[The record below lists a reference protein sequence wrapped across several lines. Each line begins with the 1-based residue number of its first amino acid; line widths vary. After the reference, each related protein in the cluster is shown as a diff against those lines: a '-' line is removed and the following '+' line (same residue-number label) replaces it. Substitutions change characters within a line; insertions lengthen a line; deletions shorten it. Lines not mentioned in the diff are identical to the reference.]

1 MLNITGNLQKEA
13 FITVKIN
20 KIRFISIGG
29 ILTAITVIFQS
40 APIFLPAIG
49 LLFSPLS
56 TLPIAIA
63 SFYNIS
69 LGITVFFSAAFIL
82 VLVNVQ
88 EAIILL
94 FTTGLLGIVLGTFL
108 YRKGLFV
115 SILFSSIILSIGMI
129 SLTYIVGIAAF
140 GDLTSLAST
149 PFTILIYT
157 AFSLIYV
164 SIWNVCFRK
173 FINYLIR
180 INVVI
185 LNSLTKTIEFIHY
198 K

>member
-1 MLNITGNLQKEA
+1 M
-13 FITVKIN
+13 N
-20 KIRFISIGG
+20 KMRFISIGG
-29 ILTAITVIFQS
+29 ILTTLTVIFQS

-63 SFYNIS
+63 AFYNIS
-69 LGITVFFSAAFIL
+69 LGITVFFSSAIIL
-82 VLVNVQ
+82 TLVNVQ
-88 EAIILL
+88 EAIILV

-115 SILFSSIILSIGMI
+115 SILYSSIILSLGMI
-129 SLTYIVGIAAF
+129 SLTYIVGISAF
-140 GDLTSLAST
+140 GDLTSLESIPLT
-149 PFTILIYT
+149 LLIYT
-157 AFSLIYV
+157 SFSLIYV
-164 SIWNVCFRK
+164 SIWNICLRK

-180 INVVI
+180 INVLT
-185 LNSLTKTIEFIHY
+185 LNIYTKAIEFIHF

>member
-1 MLNITGNLQKEA
+1 MKL
-13 FITVKIN
+13 N

-29 ILTAITVIFQS
+29 ILTAITVLFQS

-63 SFYNIS
+63 SLYNIS
-69 LGITVFFSAAFIL
+69 LAITVYFSSALIL
-82 VLVNVQ
+82 VLVNMQ

-129 SLTYIVGIAAF
+129 SLTYIVGISAF
-140 GDLTSLAST
+140 GDLISLESIPLIILFYTS
-149 PFTILIYT
+149 
-157 AFSLIYV
+157 FSLIYA
-164 SIWNVCFRK
+164 SIWTICLRK

-180 INVVI
+180 INI
-185 LNSLTKTIEFIHY
+185 LTLNI
-198 K
+198 

>member
-1 MLNITGNLQKEA
+1 MKT
-13 FITVKIN
+13 N

-69 LGITVFFSAAFIL
+69 LGVTVFFSSAFIL

-94 FTTGLLGIVLGTFL
+94 FTTGLLGIALGTFL

-115 SILFSSIILSIGMI
+115 SILLSSTTLSIGMI
-129 SLTYIVGIAAF
+129 SLTYIVGISAF
-140 GDLTSLAST
+140 GNLTDLESIPL
-149 PFTILIYT
+149 TILIYT

-180 INVVI
+180 INVVT

>member
-1 MLNITGNLQKEA
+1 M
-13 FITVKIN
+13 N
-20 KIRFISIGG
+20 KIRYISIGG
-29 ILTAITVIFQS
+29 ILTAITVLFQS

-129 SLTYIVGIAAF
+129 SLTYIVGISAF
-140 GDLTSLAST
+140 GDFASLESIPLTIVL
-149 PFTILIYT
+149 YT
-157 AFSLIYV
+157 SFSLIYV
-164 SIWNVCFRK
+164 SIWNISLRK
-173 FINYLIR
+173 LINYNFKHFHKGHR
-180 INVVI
+180 IYP
-185 LNSLTKTIEFIHY
+185 L
-198 K
+198 

>member
-1 MLNITGNLQKEA
+1 MRLLHITGSLQKEA
-13 FITVKIN
+13 FISVKMN

-63 SFYNIS
+63 SLYNIP
-69 LGITVFFSAAFIL
+69 LAITVYFSSTLIL

-129 SLTYIVGIAAF
+129 SLTYIIGIAAF
-140 GDLTSLAST
+140 GDLTSLESI
-149 PFTILIYT
+149 PLTILIYT
-157 AFSLIYV
+157 SFSLIYA
-164 SIWNVCFRK
+164 SIWNICLRK

-180 INVVI
+180 INI
-185 LNSLTKTIEFIHY
+185 LTLTILHRQ
-198 K
+198 

>member
-1 MLNITGNLQKEA
+1 MNRM
-13 FITVKIN
+13 
-20 KIRFISIGG
+20 RFISIGG
-29 ILTAITVIFQS
+29 ILTTITVIFQS
-40 APIFLPAIG
+40 APTFLPAIG

-63 SFYNIS
+63 AFYNIS
-69 LGITVFFSAAFIL
+69 LGLTVFFTSALIL

-94 FTTGLLGIVLGTFL
+94 FTTGLLGTALGTFL

-129 SLTYIVGIAAF
+129 SLTYIVGISAF
-140 GDLTSLAST
+140 GDLTSLESI
-149 PFTILIYT
+149 PLTILIYT
-157 AFSLIYV
+157 SFSLIYV
-164 SIWNVCFRK
+164 SIWNICLRK

-180 INVVI
+180 INVLT
-185 LNSLTKTIEFIHY
+185 LNIFTKAIEFITY

>member
-1 MLNITGNLQKEA
+1 MK
-13 FITVKIN
+13 KIN
-20 KIRFISIGG
+20 KMRFISIGG
-29 ILTAITVIFQS
+29 ILTTITVIFQA

-63 SFYNIS
+63 AFYNIS
-69 LGITVFFSAAFIL
+69 LGLTVFFSSAFIL

-94 FTTGLLGIVLGTFL
+94 FTTGLLGIVLGIFL
-108 YRKGLFV
+108 YRKGLFI
-115 SILFSSIILSIGMI
+115 SILYSSIALSLGMI
-129 SLTYIVGIAAF
+129 SLTYIIGISAF
-140 GDLTSLAST
+140 GDFISFESIPLTL
-149 PFTILIYT
+149 FLYT
-157 AFSLIYV
+157 LFSLIYV
-164 SIWNVCFRK
+164 STWNICLRK

-180 INVVI
+180 LNVLT
-185 LNSLTKTIEFIHY
+185 LNPSTKAIEFIHF